1 MPRLTTQAEV
11 SNPKRKGYDFR
22 IDNQL
27 YRSAVGPGR
36 DMTIQS
42 SDVEGGQVNVRQNAE
57 DFTSN
62 LGRVFSRN
70 NFSGGSNLDTAHRR
84 DGTDKDTIRF
94 WDSQGIDVFKK
105 DLGSS
110 YNIQLLNT
118 TTNTRSLSSSDGD
131 NYLAVV
137 GTTIY
142 VSDDATLY

>member
-27 YRSAVGPGR
+27 YRAAIGPNR

-42 SDVEGGQVNVRQNAE
+42 SDVTERDVNVRQNAE

-84 DGTDKDTIRF
+84 NGNEKDVIRY
-94 WDSQGIDVFKK
+94 WDSQGIDAV
-105 DLGSS
+105 S
-110 YNIQLLNT
+110 YTHLTLPT
-118 TTNTRSLSSSDGD
+118 PT
-131 NYLAVV
+131 
-137 GTTIY
+137 Y
-142 VSDDATLY
+142 V

>member
-57 DFTSN
+57 DFTAI
-62 LGRVFSRN
+62 LGIVF
-70 NFSGGSNLDTAHRR
+70 
-84 DGTDKDTIRF
+84 
-94 WDSQGIDVFKK
+94 
-105 DLGSS
+105 
-110 YNIQLLNT
+110 
-118 TTNTRSLSSSDGD
+118 
-131 NYLAVV
+131 
-137 GTTIY
+137 
-142 VSDDATLY
+142 

>member
-27 YRSAVGPGR
+27 YRAAVGPNR

-42 SDVEGGQVNVRQNAE
+42 SDVTERDVNVRQNPE

-84 DGTDKDTIRF
+84 DGDEKDVIRF

-105 DLGSS
+105 DII
-110 YNIQLLNT
+110 NI
-118 TTNTRSLSSSDGD
+118 TNIAIR
-131 NYLAVV
+131 VKRRCFEK
-137 GTTIY
+137 
-142 VSDDATLY
+142 

>member
-22 IDNQL
+22 VDNQL
-27 YRSAVGPGR
+27 YRAAIGPGR

-42 SDVEGGQVNVRQNAE
+42 SDVADAGVNVRQNPE

-62 LGRVFSRN
+62 IGRVFSRN
-70 NFSGGSNLDTAHRR
+70 NFSGGSNLDEAHKRG
-84 DGTDKDTIRF
+84 GTEKDTMRF

-105 DLGSS
+105 DLGES

-118 TTNTRSLSSSDGD
+118 TF
-131 NYLAVV
+131 
-137 GTTIY
+137 
-142 VSDDATLY
+142 